1 MPFQLLPWIGANL
14 NWLAPTTAGI
24 FSALSGSRQAR
35 DANEANRANF
45 DAEQRAYDY
54 ALAKEE
60 LPVEGARELL
70 SYYGSDQD
78 PFSPFVGRTAA
89 GSEVAQ
95 NIGGSYL
102 SNVLPYQQAGL
113 RGVQGVG
120 GLADTASAQ
129 DTLALANQYSNPFLQ
144 QTYDRG
150 VQSINTQTGDQA
162 RQDAIA
168 SAGRGSA
175 LSGQAARLA
184 GAREGARAGA
194 IGNLA
199 TQVGSQAYNE
209 GLTRAREDQQYK
221 LQLANRLAGFGGE
234 GLNQAVT
241 GQNLLSTAGQTGI
254 SSAFAPF
261 AAYNQVV
268 PGIGGVP
275 SVPQASPYT
284 NPWASAAG
292 AATLGYGSVWPYF
305 NPQQKAGTA
314 GGGGK

>member
-1 MPFQLLPWIGANL
+1 MPAFLPWLASNAS
-14 NWLAPTTAGI
+14 WLVPTGLGI

-35 DANEANRANF
+35 DANAANRANF

-70 SYYGSDQD
+70 SYYGSADD

-89 GSEVAQ
+89 GSEIAQ

-113 RGVQGVG
+113 RGVQGVQ
-120 GLADTASAQ
+120 GLADTSSAQ
-129 DTLALANQYSNPFLQ
+129 DTLGLAQQYANPFLQ
-144 QTYDRG
+144 QTYVRG
-150 VQSINTQTGDQA
+150 VQSINTQTGDQV

-168 SAGRGSA
+168 SASRGDA

-199 TQVGSQAYNE
+199 TQTGSQAFDQ
-209 GLTRAREDQQYK
+209 GLDRARQQQQYQ
-221 LQLANRLAGFGGE
+221 LGLANALTGLGGT

-254 SSAFAPF
+254 SSAFQPF
-261 AAYNQVV
+261 SAYNAAV
-268 PGIGGVP
+268 PGLGGLPGVP
-275 SVPQASPYT
+275 QVSPYQS
-284 NPWASAAG
+284 PWATGAG
-292 AATLGYGSVWPYF
+292 AFLGAFGPAWNQF
-305 NPQQKAGTA
+305 NPQQQQ
-314 GGGGK
+314 

>member
-54 ALAKEE
+54 ASAKEE

-89 GSEVAQ
+89 GSDVAQ

-113 RGVQGVG
+113 RGVQGVQ
-120 GLADTASAQ
+120 GLADTSSAQ
-129 DTLALANQYSNPFLQ
+129 DTLALANEYANPFLQ

-168 SAGRGSA
+168 SASRGSA

-199 TQVGSQAYNE
+199 TQTGSQAFNQ
-209 GLTRAREDQQYK
+209 GIDRARQQQQYQ
-221 LQLANRLAGFGGE
+221 LGLANNLTGLGST

-261 AAYNQVV
+261 NAYNAAV
-268 PGIGGVP
+268 PGLGGVP
-275 SVPQASPYT
+275 SVPQVQPYQS
-284 NPWASAAG
+284 PWATGTG
-292 AATLGYGSVWPYF
+292 AFLNSFGPVWNQF
-305 NPQQKAGTA
+305 NPQNNQ
-314 GGGGK
+314 

>member
-1 MPFQLLPWIGANL
+1 MVWPVAT
-14 NWLAPTTAGI
+14 WLAANASWAVPTAIAGI
-24 FSALSGSRQAR
+24 SAWGAGRQAR
-35 DANEANRANF
+35 EDNRTNAENLEAQ
-45 DAEQRAYDY
+45 QRAYEY
-54 ALAKEE
+54 AQLKER
-60 LPVEGARELL
+60 PSVEGAAHLIN
-70 SYYGSDQD
+70 YYGTDQD

-89 GSEVAQ
+89 GSEIAQ
-95 NIGGSYL
+95 NLGGSYL

-221 LQLANRLAGFGGE
+221 LQLANRLAGFGAE

-254 SSAFAPF
+254 NSAFSPF
-261 AAYNQVV
+261 AAYNAVV
-268 PGIGGVP
+268 PGLGGVP
-275 SVPQASPYT
+275 SVPQAQPYQSPL
-284 NPWASAAG
+284 ASAAG
-292 AATLGYGSVWPYF
+292 AATLGYGSTYPYF
-305 NPQQKAGTA
+305 NPQQKAGTG